1 MWRPSLNF
9 VTLHYAYI
17 IFMGL
22 LSIPILYP
30 YGNLKAIDAYF
41 FGASAST
48 ESGLNTVDVN
58 LLKTYQ
64 QLYIYFIPILTNLGF
79 INIVVVV
86 VRLIWFKKHLEE
98 VAPYLLRGPRH
109 QSDEIHK
116 DLEFAAKDASTTDAS
131 DARTSAIATGH
142 DSYAPKRSEQPPS
155 QVAKSDVDV
164 PPEQTRDVGR
174 DDEKATESE
183 PQPRITFDPAAGHH
197 PRRETTLYIPSP
209 RDRDQGQPI
218 VELKDPRVSRDDL
231 SIHEIPGLSTSSTS
245 QIRHRRLDGPRLGS
259 ARSLE
264 RVATVASSMFVFG
277 RELRK
282 ERSNVSTQRPAP
294 ATDDF
299 PQLSCQV
306 TVGRNSNFLNLTSRD
321 REELGGIEYR
331 SLKLLLKI
339 VVGYFFGLHLFG
351 AICLVG
357 WIQYANPKYRD
368 YLNECGQDKIWWAF
382 YSAQTMLDNL
392 GFTLT
397 PDSMIHF
404 NDAVWP
410 MLSMSF
416 IALAGNT
423 FYPVFL
429 RFVIWTMSKTMP
441 RNSSVQ
447 EPLSFLLNH
456 PRRCYTLLFPS
467 GTTWAL
473 CGILVVL
480 NFIDTL
486 LIIVLDLKNE
496 AVANLSPG
504 LRVAAAIFQAV
515 SSRHTGTA
523 SFNLAGVN
531 PAVQISLLVMMYISV
546 FPIALAIRSSNT
558 YEERGL
564 GIYESEKQCDEDTG
578 KAYLLSHIQNQ
589 LSFDLWYIFLG
600 IFCICIAEAGHIMD
614 DDDPAFAVFPIFFEV
629 VSAYGNV
636 GLSLGYPTISA
647 SLSGKFSTFS
657 KLVICA
663 MMIRGRHRGLP
674 YELDRAIVLPNEQ
687 LVEDGVAPQT
697 LTAMICV
704 CRRPS
709 IPCRHEHHA

>member
-1 MWRPSLNF
+1 MWRPYLNF

-30 YGNLKAIDAYF
+30 YGNLKVIDAYF

-86 VRLIWFKKHLEE
+86 VRLIWFRKHLEE

-116 DLEFAAKDASTTDAS
+116 DLEFAAKDTSTTDAE
-131 DARTSAIATGH
+131 DARTSAIATGY

-155 QVAKSDVDV
+155 QVATSGVDV
-164 PPEQTRDVGR
+164 PLEQTRDVGR

-197 PRRETTLYIPSP
+197 PRRETTLYIPGP
-209 RDRDQGQPI
+209 RDRDQVP
-218 VELKDPRVSRDDL
+218 DL

-245 QIRHRRLDGPRLGS
+245 QMRHRRLDGPRLGS

-282 ERSNVSTQRPAP
+282 ERSNVSTQRPAH

-299 PQLSCQV
+299 PQLSRQV

-351 AICLVG
+351 AICLVS
-357 WIQYANPKYRD
+357 WIQYASPKYRD

-429 RFVIWTMSKTMP
+429 RLVIWTMSKTLP

-486 LIIVLDLKNE
+486 LIIVLDLTNE
-496 AVANLSPG
+496 AVTNLSPG

-523 SFNLAGVN
+523 SFNLADVN

-578 KAYLLSHIQNQ
+578 KAYLLNHIQNQ

-629 VSAYGNV
+629 ISAYGNV

-647 SLSGKFSTFS
+647 SLSGKFSAFS
-657 KLVICA
+657 KLAICA

-687 LVEDGVAPQT
+687 LVEDGVA
-697 LTAMICV
+697 
-704 CRRPS
+704 S
-709 IPCRHEHHA
+709 KH